1 MSEHNESEP
10 SGDPRE
16 PDHAD
21 SQAAASGGEPEPAG
35 TESESESASVP
46 GAELAEL
53 EVVDAELEPIPA
65 PAPQPQG
72 IRPVA
77 PAPAPMPVQLAS
89 EQVIVQAPMSY
100 TGSLKRLSR
109 MTRSWPL
116 ALKIPSLVIMTAIA
130 WYVITVWYLLWG
142 ICLVPWRLFRR
153 HERNEKRRTLQHR
166 EMLGAMQNMQQQ
178 QQFPEQFS
186 QQPPQ
191 GQ

>member
-16 PDHAD
+16 PDHTD
-21 SQAAASGGEPEPAG
+21 SQAGASGGEPEPAG
-35 TESESESASVP
+35 TESESASVP

-65 PAPQPQG
+65 PAPPPPLLG
-72 IRPVA
+72 VYPVA
-77 PAPAPMPVQLAS
+77 PAPAPVPAQLAS

-109 MTRSWPL
+109 MTGSWPL

-153 HERNEKRRTLQHR
+153 HERNEKRRMLQHR
-166 EMLGAMQNMQQQ
+166 ETLAAMQNMQQQ
-178 QQFPEQFS
+178 QQFP

-191 GQ
+191 G